1 MARKSKIIAGL
12 KDAVRYSRGD
22 LTRGKAYVVQVPHP
36 VDVRAIREKLGLSQP
51 QFANKYG
58 FPLSTLRGWEQGR
71 RCPTG
76 ASRNFLLVIEKQP
89 KAVEAAL
96 AAAA

>member
-12 KDAVRYSRGD
+12 RDAVRYSRGD
-22 LTRGKAYVVQVPHP
+22 LTRGKAYVVQVPRP
-36 VDVRAIREKLGLSQP
+36 IDVRAIREKLGLSQA
-51 QFANKYG
+51 QFADKFG
-58 FPLSTLRGWEQGR
+58 FPLATLRGWEQGR

-76 ASRNFLLVIEKQP
+76 ASRNFLVVIEKQP
-89 KAVEAAL
+89 GAVEAAL